1 MSLSE
6 SPAPAST
13 GPGQVAASAYLRL
26 SVTDRCNLRC
36 LYCRRDGDGPTV
48 PRDDTLR
55 YEETLDLVDA
65 LHDAI
70 PLRKI
75 RITGGEPLVRAELP
89 TLVAG
94 LRARLPHAELCL
106 TTNGTL
112 LARHARALRAAG
124 LDRINVSFDSTDPT
138 RFADL
143 TQGGSLAHVLA
154 GVRAARDA
162 GFAGTKVNAV
172 LLRSINGAR
181 LAQLVRAADD
191 HDCELRFIELM
202 PVGDGAQLFDR
213 EYLSADDALARLNR
227 TFEHVADGGMN
238 GTARR
243 HRFRDGDHEI
253 TVGFITSVSHPFC
266 RTCDRLRLDCR
277 GRLFTCLRCSEG
289 TDLMTPL
296 RRGDRGELERRIR
309 VQLPAKTPAEGW
321 PGHHM
326 VAIGG

>member
-6 SPAPAST
+6 SPTPHSS
-13 GPGQVAASAYLRL
+13 GPGPTPASAYLRL

-65 LHDAI
+65 LHEAI
-70 PLRKI
+70 PLRKV
-75 RITGGEPLVRAELP
+75 RVTGGEPLVRAELP

-112 LARHARALRAAG
+112 LARHAASLRAAG
-124 LDRINVSFDSTDPT
+124 LDRINISFDSTDPSQ
-138 RFADL
+138 FADL
-143 TQGGSLAHVLA
+143 TQGGSLARVLA
-154 GVRAARDA
+154 GVRTARQV
-162 GFAGTKVNAV
+162 GFERTKINAV
-172 LLRSINGAR
+172 LLRSINGDR
-181 LAQLVRAADD
+181 LAHLVRTA
-191 HDCELRFIELM
+191 HEHHCEIRFIELM
-202 PVGDGAQLFDR
+202 PMGDGAALFDR
-213 EYLSADDALARLNR
+213 EYLSADHALARLSQ
-227 TFEHVADGGMN
+227 TFEYVADRGMN

-243 HRFRDGDHEI
+243 HRFRDGDREL

-266 RTCDRLRLDCR
+266 RSCDRLRLDCR
-277 GRLFTCLRCSEG
+277 GRLYTCLRCSEG

-296 RRGDRGELERRIR
+296 RQGATNELERRIR
-309 VQLPAKTPAEGW
+309 LLLPAKTPAEGW
-321 PGHHM
+321 PEHHM